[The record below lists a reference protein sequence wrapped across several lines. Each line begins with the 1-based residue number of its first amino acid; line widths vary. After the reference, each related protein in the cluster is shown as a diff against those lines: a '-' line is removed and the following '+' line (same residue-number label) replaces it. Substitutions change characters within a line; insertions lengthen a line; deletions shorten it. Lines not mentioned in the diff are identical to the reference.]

1 METYKVKI
9 KKNIECRGLEYVEGE
24 SYKVVRAVFNFLQ
37 HNDAIDTTKKKS
49 KKKEES
55 SEDLDIS

>member
-1 METYKVKI
+1 MYKVKI
-9 KKNIECRGLEYVEGE
+9 KKDIECRGVEYKEGE

-49 KKKEES
+49 KKKES

>member
-1 METYKVKI
+1 MYKVKI
-9 KKNIECRGLEYVEGE
+9 KKNIECREVQYEEGE
-24 SYKVVRAVFNFLQ
+24 TYQVVRAVFNFLK

-49 KKKEES
+49 KKKET

>member
-9 KKNIECRGLEYVEGE
+9 KKNIECRGVEYKEGE
-24 SYKVVRAVFNFLQ
+24 SYQVVRAVFNFLQ

-49 KKKEES
+49 KKKET

>member
-1 METYKVKI
+1 MYKVKI
-9 KKNIECRGLEYVEGE
+9 KKDIECRGVEYKEGE
-24 SYKVVRAVFNFLQ
+24 SYKVGRVVRNFLKF
-37 HNDAIDTTKKKS
+37 NDAIDTTKKKS

>member
-1 METYKVKI
+1 MYKVKI
-9 KKNIECRGLEYVEGE
+9 KKDIECRGVEYKEGE
-24 SYKVVRAVFNFLQ
+24 SYEVVRAVFNFLQ

-49 KKKEES
+49 NKKET

>member
-1 METYKVKI
+1 MYKVKI
-9 KKNIECRGLEYVEGE
+9 KKNIECREVQYEEGE
-24 SYKVVRAVFNFLQ
+24 TYQVVRAVYNFLK

-49 KKKEES
+49 KKKET

>member
-1 METYKVKI
+1 MYKVKI
-9 KKNIECRGLEYVEGE
+9 KKDIECRGVEYKEGE
-24 SYKVVRAVFNFLQ
+24 SYEVGRVVRNFLQ

-49 KKKEES
+49 KKKET